1 MDNEEW
7 QRALVARSGA
17 AVKQRRTELGMTGQA
32 VCDACAK
39 LGFAITP
46 STLSKLERGARPA
59 SSFGVIECIALA
71 KALDIPPALLIFPV
85 AHTSSSVEVG
95 PGRMLSAW
103 EATAWLTGE
112 TTVFDEPGPDT
123 PRGHLET
130 LRAYGRAVQ
139 AAMSSTQQAGER
151 RRRAMRERDEAK
163 RTQLT
168 QAADSY
174 ENLARQDYQE
184 LEEIRALMQSS
195 GLTPPPLPA
204 ELAFISTTS
213 PARDGDE

>member
-7 QRALVARSGA
+7 QRALVTRSGA
-17 AVKQRRTELGMTGQA
+17 AVKQRRTELGLTGQN
-32 VCDACAK
+32 VSDACAR
-39 LGFAITP
+39 LGFTITP

-59 SSFGVIECIALA
+59 SSFGVIECLALA

-95 PGRMLSAW
+95 HGRELSAW

-112 TTVFDEPGPDT
+112 TTVSAEPAPGT
-123 PRGHLET
+123 PRGHLEAF
-130 LRAYGRAVQ
+130 RAHGRAVQ
-139 AAMSSTQQAGER
+139 AALSSTQQANER

-174 ENLARQDYQE
+174 EDLARQDYQE
-184 LEEIRALMQSS
+184 LGEIRALMDSS

-204 ELAFISTTS
+204 DLAFISTTA
-213 PARDGDE
+213 PTRDGDE